1 VGLDRDGRGA
11 DTERE
16 PGAAGASAADELP
29 PKKVEC
35 DLGARPVLDRL
46 YDDPM
51 DQLRGDRSAER
62 ALGPVPYDLP
72 EHSVRVGREVDG
84 PPERDGTAERTLHGP
99 EPVGSPGQDRPRGWD
114 PAFPLRQEPVGVPE
128 RPEDRPEVRGPDP
141 EVVEH
146 EHGGA
151 TLATEPPQESGED
164 LDHRKAPPIES
175 GVQVTQQGTG
185 DTVGASQSGRADRQ
199 DLR

>member
-1 VGLDRDGRGA
+1 MGGI
-11 DTERE
+11 
-16 PGAAGASAADELP
+16 P
-29 PKKVEC
+29 
-35 DLGARPVLDRL
+35 
-46 YDDPM
+46 
-51 DQLRGDRSAER
+51 
-62 ALGPVPYDLP
+62 
-72 EHSVRVGREVDG
+72 HSPSG
-84 PPERDGTAERTLHGP
+84 
-99 EPVGSPGQDRPRGWD
+99 
-114 PAFPLRQEPVGVPE
+114 QEPVGVPE

-199 DLR
+199 DLRWGASGVGAQEVGGRPRGATGHGARPAARRSGHHDDPRRGGPGPGGVEPTNDLGDLDRSPGGDGREPVSGQHFGVACIEHRTTITPRYKNTDVTQ